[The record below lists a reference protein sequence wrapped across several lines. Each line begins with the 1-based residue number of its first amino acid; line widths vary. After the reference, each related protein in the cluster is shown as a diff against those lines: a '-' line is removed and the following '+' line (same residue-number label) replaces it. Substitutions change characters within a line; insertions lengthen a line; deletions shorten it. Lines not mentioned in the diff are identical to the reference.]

1 MLSFKNVTYNI
12 RTNAFV
18 RSHDSDDYLTL
29 ILDYMFDRQAK
40 WLAFRYFINETFLV
54 DEVNVL
60 RAMMLST
67 VIPKDR
73 YRFFYRH

>member
-1 MLSFKNVTYNI
+1 MLPFKNVTYNI

-18 RSHDSDDYLTL
+18 RSHDFDDYLTL
-29 ILDYMFDRQAK
+29 SLNYMFDRQAK
-40 WLAFRYFINETFLV
+40 CLAFRYFINETFPV

-60 RAMMLST
+60 RAMMLWT

-73 YRFFYRH
+73 YRFFYRY